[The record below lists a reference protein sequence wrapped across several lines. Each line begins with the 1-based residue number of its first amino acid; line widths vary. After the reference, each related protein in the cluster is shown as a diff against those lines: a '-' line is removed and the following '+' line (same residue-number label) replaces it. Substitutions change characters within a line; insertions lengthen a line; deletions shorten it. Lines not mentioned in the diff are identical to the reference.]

1 MLKIFG
7 FVSRHTRLTHDEYR
21 AAHVGYHNSFGR
33 RLNGIRGY
41 ILNVRS
47 NRDLYA
53 DFSQSAM
60 LRSVSFGEPED
71 FDEKWDGYGQLNF
84 ENIDAYLGA
93 RSPALDR
100 AGQSGLELDYMVGK
114 VGDDFKYLYSGS
126 PFQFCVDESIK
137 VPIIRQEQ
145 KMFKMVQFIKCP
157 EDLPSILFRSYITGN
172 YCAALSMMPGIKGLL
187 FNLRTSLDVM
197 TGFFPSD
204 SEAFTE
210 EGKRRRE
217 LFYQSWDAMIEYWF
231 ESAEYFFSQRF
242 DNKIVS
248 HLAGME
254 NELLASSFY
263 REVDET
269 VAVMPNRNPTPD
281 FYHR

>member
-7 FVSRHTRLTHDEYR
+7 FVSRHPRLTHDEYR

-33 RLNGIRGY
+33 RLNNIRGY

-47 NRDLYA
+47 NRDLYT
-53 DFSQSAM
+53 DFSQSHM

-84 ENIDAYLGA
+84 DNIDAYLGA

-114 VGDDFKYLYSGS
+114 VGDDFKYLYGGS

-137 VPIIRQEQ
+137 VPVIRQEQ
-145 KMFKMVQFIKCP
+145 KMFKIVQFVKCP
-157 EDLPSILFRSYITGN
+157 EDLPSILFRSYIAGN
-172 YCAALSMMPGIKGLL
+172 YCSALSMMPGIKGLL
-187 FNLRTSLDVM
+187 FNFRTSLDVM
-197 TGFFPSD
+197 TGFFSPD

-210 EGKRRRE
+210 AGKRRK
-217 LFYQSWDAMIEYWF
+217 LSFYQSWDAMIEYWF
-231 ESAEYFFSQRF
+231 DSPEHFFAQRF
-242 DNKIVS
+242 DKKIVS
-248 HLAGME
+248 HLGGME
-254 NELLASSFY
+254 NKFLASSFY

-269 VAVMPNRNPTPD
+269 VAVMPNRHPTPD